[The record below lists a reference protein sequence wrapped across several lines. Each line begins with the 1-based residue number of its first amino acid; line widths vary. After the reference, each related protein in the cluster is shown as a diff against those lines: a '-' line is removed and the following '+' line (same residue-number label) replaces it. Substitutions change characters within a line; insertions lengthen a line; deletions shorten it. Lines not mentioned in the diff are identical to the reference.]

1 MNRLTKALKNPYWAF
16 GVLVRKGFSKF
27 LSDRTFI
34 KLEYFSGMKEMPN
47 LEHPTTYNEKL
58 QWLKLNDI
66 HPEYT
71 QYVDKYLVKD
81 YIIKKLGYEY
91 VFPTL
96 QVWDR
101 VEDID
106 FDKLPNQFVLKT
118 THDSGG
124 VVICRDKATFNKA
137 SAIKKLRK
145 SYNTNYFYE
154 HREYPYKNIT
164 PRIIAEPLMVDE
176 SGYELKDYK
185 FFVFNG
191 KCKMLFVGTDRQTDL
206 CFDFFDEKFNHLPFV
221 QGHPW
226 AKKPIKKPENFDKMI
241 EIAEKLGSDF
251 HHVRVDL
258 YDVNGKIF
266 FGELTFFHFSG
277 NVPFEPQ
284 EWDQTVGEWLN
295 LPIK

>member
-1 MNRLTKALKNPYWAF
+1 
-16 GVLVRKGFSKF
+16 
-27 LSDRTFI
+27 
-34 KLEYFSGMKEMPN
+34 MKKMPN

-81 YIIKKLGYEY
+81 YIIKKLGAEF

-96 QVWDR
+96 QVWDK

-124 VVICRDKATFNKA
+124 VVICRDKASFNKTEA
-137 SAIKKLRK
+137 LKKLRK

-206 CFDFFDEKFNHLPFV
+206 CFDFFDENFNHLPFV

-226 AKKPIKKPENFDKMI
+226 AKKAIKKPEHFDKMVK
-241 EIAEKLGSDF
+241 IAELLGAEF
-251 HHVRVDL
+251 PHVRVDL
-258 YDVNGKIF
+258 YDIHGKIY

-284 EWDQTVGEWLN
+284 EWDQTIGDWMN